1 MCSNYQKKG
10 GPFQRNSIRMHC
22 HQLDR
27 NEGGREAPETLRSI
41 ELFVGA
47 GGLGMGIEQA
57 GFQHEL
63 VVDWDRHA
71 CDTIRENQAASH
83 PAVAG
88 WPLRQCDVRDLDF
101 RSLGPGVDLVS
112 GGPPCQ
118 PFSLGGKHHGPLDQR
133 DMFPEA
139 IRAVRELSPKA
150 FIFENVRGLW
160 RPAFSR
166 YLEYIRDHLTFPEL
180 TTRADES
187 WLDHASRLR
196 QHCNVGSASRYK
208 GLEYR
213 TSLGILNAADFGV
226 PQKRERMIMVGFRAD
241 LNIDWS
247 FPKPTH
253 SPEALL
259 WDKWISGVYWDR
271 YRIAKKDRPTMP
283 NNFRRRV
290 ERLRGFDF
298 PPPLEPWRTV
308 RDAIAELP
316 DPEFERTAS
325 QCVPNHQFNPGA
337 RAYPGHT
344 GSTYDE
350 PAKVLKAG
358 DHGVPGGENMLAR
371 GDGTCRYFSVR
382 EAARL
387 QTFPDTYG
395 FPGSWTETMR
405 QIGNAV
411 PVVLGHALADSV
423 RQCLTVAASRQVGG
437 AHANAST
444 LQPA

>member
-1 MCSNYQKKG
+1 MG
-10 GPFQRNSIRMHC
+10 
-22 HQLDR
+22 R
-27 NEGGREAPETLRSI
+27 NESGREAPGTLGSI

-57 GFQHEL
+57 GFEHEL

-71 CDTIRENQAASH
+71 CDTIRDNQAASH

-88 WPLRQCDVRDLDF
+88 WPLRQCDVRELDF

-118 PFSLGGKHHGPLDQR
+118 PFSLGGKHHGPLDKR

-208 GLEYR
+208 DLEYR

-226 PQKRERMIMVGFRAD
+226 PQKRERMIMVGIRAD
-241 LNIDWS
+241 LNINWS

-253 SPEALL
+253 SPDALL
-259 WDKWISGVYWDR
+259 WDKWISGAYWDR
-271 YRIAKKDRPTMP
+271 HRIAKKDHPAMP
-283 NNFRRRV
+283 DNVCRRV
-290 ERLRGFDF
+290 ERLRGFNF

-316 DPEFERTAS
+316 DPEFDPIAS
-325 QCVPNHQFNPGA
+325 QSVLNHQFNPGA

-387 QTFPDTYG
+387 QTFSDSYR

-411 PVVLGHALADSV
+411 PVVLGRVLADSV
-423 RQCLTVAASRQVGG
+423 RECLDGSTSRRETAVANSDANG
-437 AHANAST
+437 AA

>member
-1 MCSNYQKKG
+1 M
-10 GPFQRNSIRMHC
+10 
-22 HQLDR
+22 
-27 NEGGREAPETLRSI
+27 RSI

-71 CDTIRENQAASH
+71 CETIRENQTTGH
-83 PAVAG
+83 PAVSG
-88 WPLRQCDVRDLDF
+88 WPLSQCDVRDLDF
-101 RSLGPGVDLVS
+101 GSVDASIDLVS

-118 PFSLGGKHHGPLDQR
+118 PFSLGGKHHGPLDKR

-150 FIFENVRGLW
+150 FVFENVPGLW

-180 TTRADES
+180 TPRADES
-187 WLDHASRLR
+187 WLDHATRLR
-196 QHCNVGSASRYK
+196 QHSDAGNASRYE
-208 GLEYR
+208 GLAYR
-213 TSLGILNAADFGV
+213 TSLHIVNAADFGV
-226 PQKRERMIMVGFRAD
+226 PQKRVRMIMVGFRAD
-241 LNIDWS
+241 LNIDWL
-247 FPKPTH
+247 FPEPTH
-253 SPEALL
+253 SPDALL
-259 WDKWISGVYWDR
+259 WDKWISGEYWDR
-271 YRIAKKDRPTMP
+271 HCIAEKDRPEMP
-283 NNFRRRV
+283 TKVWRRV
-290 ERLRGFDF
+290 ESLSGFDF
-298 PPPLEPWRTV
+298 PLPLKPWRTV
-308 RDAIAELP
+308 RDAIKGLP
-316 DPEFERTAS
+316 DPELYPVAS
-325 QCVPNHQFNPGA
+325 QRALNHQFNPGA

-371 GDGTCRYFSVR
+371 SDGTCRYFSVR

-387 QTFPDTYG
+387 QTFPDSYR

-411 PVVLGHALADSV
+411 PVVLGHVIADSV
-423 RQCLTVAASRQVGG
+423 RQGLVAASRQAGG
-437 AHANAST
+437 AHANGTA

>member
-1 MCSNYQKKG
+1 MND
-10 GPFQRNSIRMHC
+10 PV
-22 HQLDR
+22 LAE
-27 NEGGREAPETLRSI
+27 NEPVGREMIEPLESI

-47 GGLGMGIEQA
+47 GGLGLGVDQA
-57 GFQHEL
+57 GFRHAL
-63 VVDWDRHA
+63 VADWNKHA
-71 CDTIRENQAASH
+71 CDTILDNQAAGH

-88 WPLRQCDVRDLDF
+88 WPLHQCDVRELDF
-101 RSLGPGVDLVS
+101 RSLGTDIDLVS

-118 PFSLGGKHHGPLDQR
+118 PFSLGGKHHGPLDKR

-166 YLEYIRDHLTFPEL
+166 YLKYIRDHLTFPEL
-180 TTRADES
+180 TPRTNES
-187 WLDHASRLR
+187 WLDHADRLQSHGDVR
-196 QHCNVGSASRYK
+196 NANHCT
-208 GLEYR
+208 GLAYR
-213 TSLGILNAADFGV
+213 VSLGIVNAADFGV
-226 PQKRERMIMVGFRAD
+226 PQKRERMIIVGLRAD
-241 LNIDWS
+241 LDIDWS
-247 FPKPTH
+247 FPEPTH
-253 SPEALL
+253 SPDALF

-271 YRIAKKDRPTMP
+271 HRIAKGDRPEVP
-283 NNFRRRV
+283 RNVRRRV
-290 ERLRGFDF
+290 DRLEGFDF

-308 RDAIAELP
+308 RDAITDLP
-316 DPEFERTAS
+316 DPEFDPVAS
-325 QCVPNHQFNPGA
+325 QRILNHQFNPGA

-371 GDGTCRYFSVR
+371 DDGTCRYFSVR

-387 QTFPDTYG
+387 QTFPDSYH

-411 PVVLGHALADSV
+411 PVALGHVIADRV
-423 RQCLTVAASRQVGG
+423 RQCLVAADSRQVG
-437 AHANAST
+437 AASANGTA
-444 LQPA
+444 LQSA

>member
-1 MCSNYQKKG
+1 MTREQVVVA
-10 GPFQRNSIRMHC
+10 R
-22 HQLDR
+22 
-27 NEGGREAPETLRSI
+27 REASETLRSI

-47 GGLGMGIEQA
+47 GGLGMGADRA

-63 VVDWDRHA
+63 VVDSDRHA
-71 CDTIRENQAASH
+71 CETIRENQAARH

-88 WPLRQCDVRDLDF
+88 WPLCQCDVRDLDF

-196 QHCNVGSASRYK
+196 QHCNTARANQYE
-208 GLEYR
+208 GLAYR
-213 TSLGILNAADFGV
+213 TSLCIVNAADFGV
-226 PQKRERMIMVGFRAD
+226 PQRRERTIIVGFRAD
-241 LNIDWS
+241 VNIDWS

-253 SPEALL
+253 SPDALL
-259 WDKWISGVYWDR
+259 WDKWISGAYWDR
-271 YRIAKKDRPTMP
+271 HRIAKKDRRPMP
-283 NNFRRRV
+283 DKARRHV

-298 PPPLEPWRTV
+298 PPPLKPWRTV
-308 RDAIAELP
+308 RDAIADLP
-316 DPEFERTAS
+316 DPERDPIAS
-325 QCVPNHQFNPGA
+325 QHVLNHQFNPGA

-371 GDGTCRYFSVR
+371 GDGTYRYFSVR

-387 QTFPDTYG
+387 QTFPDGYR

-411 PVVLGHALADSV
+411 PVEFGHALADSV
-423 RQCLTVAASRQVGG
+423 RQCLAVAASRP
-437 AHANAST
+437 T
-444 LQPA
+444 LGDQ